1 MVCHPGVTDCQVCDR
16 QSKGFESDEN
26 PANTDPVT
34 RYITCR
40 QVVGVSRHDLFTR
53 YIYLIS
59 MCLLCTVIC
68 VYLMCGM
75 PTSLTHECVNNMH
88 VRIAH

>member
-1 MVCHPGVTDCQVCDR
+1 MCERGTLSDFTVRITCVRGCVGSRPLGYSMVCHPGVTDCQVCDR

-40 QVVGVSRHDLFTR
+40 QVVGVSRHDL
-53 YIYLIS
+53 YQKIYL
-59 MCLLCTVIC
+59 
-68 VYLMCGM
+68 
-75 PTSLTHECVNNMH
+75 SLH
-88 VRIAH
+88 IL

>member
-40 QVVGVSRHDLFTR
+40 QVVGVSRHDPLKDIF
-53 YIYLIS
+53 ILYL
-59 MCLLCTVIC
+59 C
-68 VYLMCGM
+68 VYC
-75 PTSLTHECVNNMH
+75 EQ
-88 VRIAH
+88 

>member
-40 QVVGVSRHDLFTR
+40 QVVGVSRHDLFQDIFIL
-53 YIYLIS
+53 YDI
-59 MCLLCTVIC
+59 VIC
-68 VYLMCGM
+68 V
-75 PTSLTHECVNNMH
+75 NN
-88 VRIAH
+88 ILCINP